1 MYIETDT
8 LVDYLVDHARAI
20 HVPDDD
26 DWKVNA
32 NERIDDIRKQDITFK
47 IKYITLFRQESR
59 NISRKLT

>member
-8 LVDYLVDHARAI
+8 LVDYLVDHARVI

-32 NERIDDIRKQDITFK
+32 NERIDDIRKQDITLK
-47 IKYITLFRQESR
+47 IK
-59 NISRKLT
+59 